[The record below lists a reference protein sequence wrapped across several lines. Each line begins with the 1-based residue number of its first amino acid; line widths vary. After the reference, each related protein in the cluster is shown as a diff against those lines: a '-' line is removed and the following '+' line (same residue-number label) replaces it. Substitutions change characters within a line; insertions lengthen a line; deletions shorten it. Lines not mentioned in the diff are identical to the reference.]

1 MLRSC
6 NQPDRLEACG
16 ARESASGTRR
26 SCASSEDRIRRKRA
40 MRKSTSRRVEQRRE
54 DLGREYMNVQCVP
67 LGPGYVTAAD
77 IIQSNDD
84 TCRVTP

>member
-6 NQPDRLEACG
+6 NQPDRWKPVVLGNRRQGEDARAPG
-16 ARESASGTRR
+16 ARTESAANVQCG
-26 SCASSEDRIRRKRA
+26 SSR
-40 MRKSTSRRVEQRRE
+40 SRRVEQRRE

>member
-1 MLRSC
+1 
-6 NQPDRLEACG
+6 
-16 ARESASGTRR
+16 
-26 SCASSEDRIRRKRA
+26 

-84 TCRVTP
+84 TYRVTP